1 MSCRLPLLTT
11 TLRRDVGDAAIPEY
25 RHTSAAWEVSDIVF
39 CEVSAANDD
48 WLKES
53 QWVQSLAD
61 GPFKD
66 SQPRIGAIMAQ
77 TPPGFGTSPVSN
89 YSAKLDELQA
99 KVPLVRGVRTE
110 LAEHTPDKLA
120 GLEELGR
127 RNLVVDFL
135 SDIVTGIPFQII
147 RDTPTVKYQIEHLGC
162 GCGVAALYA
171 NQTKY
176 KQWQAAIKQLAT
188 LPNIQ
193 ALQVGGTMA
202 GFKSKEKVDAATI
215 KPFVQTVVKEFGF
228 NRLVFEANWFFCNF
242 LPAGPDKGMDGYGT
256 WAKVLVPMLTE
267 LGATPQDL
275 KQLFRTNAL
284 RAYGINATHQVPGGK
299 GIYSNAV
306 QPQS

>member
-1 MSCRLPLLTT
+1 
-11 TLRRDVGDAAIPEY
+11 
-25 RHTSAAWEVSDIVF
+25 VF
-39 CEVSAANDD
+39 CEVSANSDD

-66 SQPRIGAIMAQ
+66 SKPRIGAIMAQ
-77 TPPGFGTSPVSN
+77 PPPGFGTSPVSN
-89 YSAKLDELQA
+89 YSAQLDELQA
-99 KVPLVRGVRTE
+99 KVPLVRGVRTD

-120 GLEELGR
+120 ALKELGR

-135 SDIVTGIPFQII
+135 SDIVSGIPFQII

-171 NQTKY
+171 NQTMY

-202 GFKSKEKVDAATI
+202 GFKSKDKVDAATI
-215 KPFVQTVVKEFGF
+215 KPFVQTVVREFGF
-228 NRLVFEANWFFCNF
+228 KRLV
-242 LPAGPDKGMDGYGT
+242 PAPSQIY
-256 WAKVLVPMLTE
+256 VNR
-267 LGATPQDL
+267 QDVE
-275 KQLFRTNAL
+275 N
-284 RAYGINATHQVPGGK
+284 
-299 GIYSNAV
+299 
-306 QPQS
+306 QSDWNPH